1 MKQQAVLTASV
12 AVLGAG
18 LVLSGCASTNSGQQ
32 ASLHD
37 DGATSAVREVPDAA
51 DLSGVS
57 AEARGGTIVLG
68 RSDAPHTVKVYEDPR
83 CPYCKDFEQGGARAL
98 AGPVR
103 EGKVKV
109 EYTIASFLD
118 ARLGGSGS
126 ANAANALRA
135 SVDAGQFPAFHA
147 AVFAD
152 QPDDE
157 RQDAFTAPY
166 LLKIADKVGKLR
178 GAAFDSAISDG
189 RYTSWVAR
197 AMKSFRDDGVQGTPT
212 VRIDGKKADGGEAA
226 LYREA
231 SFAEV
236 LRAAGIS

>member
-1 MKQQAVLTASV
+1 MKRRTMWTASV
-12 AVLGAG
+12 VALGAG
-18 LVLSGCASTNSGQQ
+18 IVLSGCG
-32 ASLHD
+32 LPG
-37 DGATSAVREVPDAA
+37 DGGTAAVREVSDAA

-57 AEARGGTIVLG
+57 AKVHGGTIVLG
-68 RSDAPHTVKVYEDPR
+68 RPDAPHTVKVYEDPR

-98 AGPVR
+98 TGPVH

-126 ANAANALRA
+126 VNAANALRA
-135 SVDAGQFPAFHA
+135 SVDAGEFPAFHA
-147 AVFAD
+147 AVFAN

-157 RQDAFTAPY
+157 SQDVYTAAY
-166 LLKIADKVGKLR
+166 LLKIADKVGGLR
-178 GAAFDSAISDG
+178 GPAFDRAVNDG
-189 RYTSWVAR
+189 RYTSWVAE

-212 VRIDGKKADGGEAA
+212 VRIDGEKAGGSEAD

-231 SFAEV
+231 SFAGV
-236 LRAAGIS
+236 LRAAGVS